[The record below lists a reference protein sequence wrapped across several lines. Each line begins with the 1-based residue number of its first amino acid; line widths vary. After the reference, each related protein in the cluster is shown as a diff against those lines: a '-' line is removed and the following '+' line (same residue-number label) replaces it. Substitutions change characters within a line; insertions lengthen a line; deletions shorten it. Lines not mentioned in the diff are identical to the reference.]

1 MPKIIDNFL
10 DDETYEKYK
19 FIIEKELPFY
29 PCVGKVSE
37 REIDKFQFVHNF
49 IEDNQ
54 SLSNWDYMPL
64 EILRSEK
71 LSCYQNIHP
80 LRAKLNCGAI
90 TKEHEASEYHID
102 LNTETSH
109 IKEYMTAIYYLN
121 GNNGYT
127 EFEDGTKI
135 ETVSN
140 RIVIFDGLKKHR
152 GVSQTDTTF
161 RYVINLNFIE
171 QKGETNA

>member
-1 MPKIIDNFL
+1 
-10 DDETYEKYK
+10 
-19 FIIEKELPFY
+19 
-29 PCVGKVSE
+29 
-37 REIDKFQFVHNF
+37 
-49 IEDNQ
+49 
-54 SLSNWDYMPL
+54 
-64 EILRSEK
+64 
-71 LSCYQNIHP
+71 
-80 LRAKLNCGAI
+80 
-90 TKEHEASEYHID
+90 
-102 LNTETSH
+102 
-109 IKEYMTAIYYLN
+109 MTAIYYLN